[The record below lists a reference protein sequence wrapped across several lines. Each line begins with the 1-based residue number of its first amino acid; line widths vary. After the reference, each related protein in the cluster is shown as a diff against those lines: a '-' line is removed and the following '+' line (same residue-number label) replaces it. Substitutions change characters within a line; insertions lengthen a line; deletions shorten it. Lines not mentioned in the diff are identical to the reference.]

1 MLGWKITE
9 LARSSSATNLMPKA
23 MDTMGFLD
31 SFVSDV
37 LPYLR
42 PYPQPNS
49 ILICD
54 NATLHH
60 DQQRL
65 LEQLV
70 ESVGAKLFYL
80 PPYACDLNPIEK
92 ARPTHRRSTAHPC
105 TMPRLIPSL
114 SAAGVWQHQAHH
126 SAGVGA
132 RRVRPV

>member
-1 MLGWKITE
+1 MLGWEITE

-31 SFVSDV
+31 SFVKAV

-60 DQQRL
+60 DQQGL
-65 LEQLV
+65 LEKLV
-70 ESVGAKLFYL
+70 ASVGAKLFYL

-92 ARPTHRRSTAHPC
+92 ARC
-105 TMPRLIPSL
+105 PSNAFPSPPATPL
-114 SAAGVWQHQAHH
+114 PLG
-126 SAGVGA
+126 
-132 RRVRPV
+132 